1 MKLNTYAAD
10 AARAQIAAKQ
20 KASAAKPKT
29 TKLMPTIR
37 TGPAPTTKPRTS
49 TRAGDKL
56 KARLTTT
63 KGAGNHSDDIQ
74 KAVVPVGIR

>member
-1 MKLNTYAAD
+1 MKLNTYAAA

-20 KASAAKPKT
+20 KASTAKPTT

-37 TGPAPTTKPRTS
+37 TASTPATKPRTS
-49 TRAGDKL
+49 TRIGDKL

-63 KGAGNHSDDIQ
+63 KGAGNHGDDIQ
-74 KAVVPVGIR
+74 KAGLLAGFH